1 MRAQIDPLSLRLI
14 HRVTSQEVQSS
25 DGVEGRVIIDGF
37 LTCIKL
43 TRTHQETEEK
53 KNWLHHPSNKLNT
66 IIRNRTCKQAAAHK
80 KGKWKCVWLI
90 SLRRWNVTELLFFR
104 SGCEAFDISMSFP
117 HHKLR
122 SKSSAKSDNIYLHA
136 IEQLCLS
143 NVRHISVDASI
154 SSACVYVPMLLL
166 FGR

>member
-53 KNWLHHPSNKLNT
+53 KN
-66 IIRNRTCKQAAAHK
+66 
-80 KGKWKCVWLI
+80 
-90 SLRRWNVTELLFFR
+90 
-104 SGCEAFDISMSFP
+104 
-117 HHKLR
+117 
-122 SKSSAKSDNIYLHA
+122 
-136 IEQLCLS
+136 
-143 NVRHISVDASI
+143 
-154 SSACVYVPMLLL
+154 
-166 FGR
+166 